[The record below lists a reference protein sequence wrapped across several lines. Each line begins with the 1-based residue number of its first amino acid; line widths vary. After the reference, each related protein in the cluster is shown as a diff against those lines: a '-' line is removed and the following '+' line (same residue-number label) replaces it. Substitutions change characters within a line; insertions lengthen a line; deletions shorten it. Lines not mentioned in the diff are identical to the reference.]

1 MSSNDF
7 LMLDLGKFKQ
17 IKLTFLFFF
26 FFFIVEFAHA
36 LVFCYKVTQLKKC
49 QVNNKR
55 IVTISMGVFFFI
67 IDFQQLFYNG
77 GNL

>member
-26 FFFIVEFAHA
+26 VFFIVEFAHA
-36 LVFCYKVTQLKKC
+36 LVFCYKVTQLKL
-49 QVNNKR
+49 
-55 IVTISMGVFFFI
+55 VTISMGVFFFI

>member
-26 FFFIVEFAHA
+26 FFIAEFAHA
-36 LVFCYKVTQLKKC
+36 LVFCYNVTQLKL
-49 QVNNKR
+49 
-55 IVTISMGVFFFI
+55 VTISMGVFFFI
-67 IDFQQLFYNG
+67 IDFQRLFYNG

>member
-1 MSSNDF
+1 
-7 LMLDLGKFKQ
+7 MLDLGKFKQ

-26 FFFIVEFAHA
+26 VFFIVEFAHA
-36 LVFCYKVTQLKKC
+36 LVFCYKVTQLKL
-49 QVNNKR
+49 
-55 IVTISMGVFFFI
+55 VTISMGVFFFI